1 MIYQPAQTWS
11 TKLRRWISCNQGI
24 SLLEIMVGSSV
35 LLVMGSAFMDMS
47 TSSLKN
53 LKQWNSTVDALAL
66 LDQTIS
72 LALFHSNH
80 YIPLED
86 SANESDKLNIYYG
99 CYSESGIL
107 LKNDDDNITFGMSTV
122 SGIDKDLRTKFIK
135 EVKDTGGLKGE
146 TRYELSD
153 FIFSVMKNQD
163 NDSPE
168 LCVRSSVQ
176 SSDLAAKYLIGIYP
190 LSHSYRT
197 LIWVM
202 DIDQKD
208 DQQQTVL
215 SRVIRVSPT

>member
-1 MIYQPAQTWS
+1 MISQLAQAWLA
-11 TKLRRWISCNQGI
+11 KLRQWISCNHGI

-35 LLVMGSAFMDMS
+35 LIVMGSAFMDMS

-53 LKQWNSTVDALAL
+53 LKQWNSTVDSLAL
-66 LDQTIS
+66 LDQAIS

-86 SANESDKLNIYYG
+86 SASPSDKLNIYYG

-122 SGIDKDLRTKFIK
+122 SDIDRDLRTKFIK

-168 LCVRSSVQ
+168 LCVRTST
-176 SSDLAAKYLIGIYP
+176 LAAKYLIGIYP